1 MFLKEQ
7 TRQVQSEL
15 AKYCRSGNPVALPGA
30 DNSRLSHYRRLVY
43 NIFDDSLQSAYPLTL
58 QTLSDEEWDG
68 LVHDF
73 VVNHPSQSPQV
84 WWMPRDFFRYISDLQ
99 HAIINKYPYLPNLM
113 EMEWLE
119 VELFMME
126 DIKTE
131 RYQDSQSTDGK
142 LVINP
147 EHRLVRFDYPVHLKN
162 TGQIH
167 SEDQGNYFLVMH
179 REPASGKII
188 FTDVSVF
195 FARMTEILNLQAL
208 SVSDL
213 ITRTCS
219 DFNLK
224 PNHDIEKQALKFLDK
239 VYSSNLILG
248 FER

>member
-15 AKYCRSGNPVALPGA
+15 ANYCRTGNPVEIAGA
-30 DNSRLSHYRRLVY
+30 DTSRLSHYRRLVY

-58 QTLSDEEWDG
+58 QTLSDEEWNG
-68 LVHDF
+68 LVHEF

-84 WWMPRDFFRYISDLQ
+84 WWMPRDFFKYITDHR

-131 RYQDSQSTDGK
+131 CYPGNLSSDDK
-142 LVINP
+142 LMINP

-162 TGQIH
+162 TAQIH
-167 SEDQGNYFLVMH
+167 REDEGNYFLVMH

-195 FARMTEILNLQAL
+195 FARMIEILNESTL
-208 SVSDL
+208 SSTEL
-213 ITRTCS
+213 ISATCN
-219 DFNLK
+219 DFNLNLSDK
-224 PNHDIEKQALKFLDK
+224 IYDEARKYLDNAYQSK
-239 VYSSNLILG
+239 LILG
-248 FER
+248 FSN